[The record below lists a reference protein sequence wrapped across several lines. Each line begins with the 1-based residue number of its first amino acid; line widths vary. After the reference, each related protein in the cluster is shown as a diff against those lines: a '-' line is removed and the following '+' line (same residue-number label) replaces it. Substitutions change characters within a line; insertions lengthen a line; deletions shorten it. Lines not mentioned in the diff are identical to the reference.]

1 MQEPV
6 NDHAALLY
14 EAMVRLENDRESAL
28 DMRLAAMRDEFTS
41 ELDELRS
48 DLVELRSDL
57 VELVDILT
65 HHTEEVQILR
75 EALCH
80 K

>member
-48 DLVELRSDL
+48 DLVEL
-57 VELVDILT
+57 VDILT

>member
-28 DMRLAAMRDEFTS
+28 DMRLAAMREEFTS
-41 ELDELRS
+41 ELD
-48 DLVELRSDL
+48 ELRSDL